1 MKETRTWMFTFGCGQ
16 RNAGCV
22 QPIKAEDAYA
32 ARLKMMQMHG
42 RNWSFQYTEEDFL
55 SKPLIAGYKR
65 LPLVEVS
72 AEEAKE
78 LYMSEEVSA

>member
-1 MKETRTWMFTFGCGQ
+1 MKKTQTWMFTFGWGQ
-16 RNAGCV
+16 PNAGCV
-22 QPIKAEDAYA
+22 QPIKAEDAHA

-55 SKPLIAGYKR
+55 SKPLIAGYER